1 MSGNYFG
8 NNTNYQNYI
17 DYIHVITTDK
27 SDNTFLAGI
36 VHAVT
41 QLSSFSEV
49 TSCLKMT
56 GTQKKFALVKWLD
69 EEQIR
74 VMPVSA
80 APNIESMFIGS
91 ITQMK
96 WNKGKKL
103 YDVEILKV
111 SRK

>member
-1 MSGNYFG
+1 M
-8 NNTNYQNYI
+8 
-17 DYIHVITTDK
+17 ITTDK

-36 VHAVT
+36 VHAVM

-49 TSCLKMT
+49 TSSLKMT
-56 GTQKKFALVKWLD
+56 GTQKKFALVRWLD
-69 EEQIR
+69 EEQIG

-80 APNIESMFIGS
+80 APNVESMFVGS

-111 SRK
+111 SCK